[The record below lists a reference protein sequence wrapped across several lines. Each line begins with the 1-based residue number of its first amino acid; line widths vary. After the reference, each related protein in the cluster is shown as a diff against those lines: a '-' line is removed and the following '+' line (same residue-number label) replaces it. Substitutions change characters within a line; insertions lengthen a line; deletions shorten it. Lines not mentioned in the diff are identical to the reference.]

1 MVLSAV
7 LFAVMTSFVR
17 STSFNLHPVE
27 IAFFRYLFG
36 LLALAPLLLRP
47 GAITFWTGR
56 FGMHMVRALCGLG
69 TVVSI
74 FAAVAWMPMADA
86 TALSFTSPFFVTIGA
101 ALILGEVVL
110 ARRWAAVVIGLI
122 GAMVIL
128 RPGVQVLTLPALLA
142 ISSAVFLAGGV
153 LAVKSL
159 SRTET
164 AGTIVFYQSILITVM
179 LAVPAAWVWTAPTAS
194 VIVELAVIG
203 ITATF
208 GHLCYVRA
216 YAVTETSVVA
226 PFDFFR
232 LIFTALLGFMFFA
245 EIPDLWTWLGAGLI
259 FFATIYGAR
268 TRARPTAGP

>member
-36 LLALAPLLLRP
+36 LFALAPLLLRP
-47 GAITFWTGR
+47 GAITFRTGR

-142 ISSAVFLAGGV
+142 IASAVFLAGGV

-179 LAVPAAWVWTAPTAS
+179 LAVPAAWVWTTPTAS

>member
-47 GAITFWTGR
+47 GAMTFRTGR
-56 FGMHMVRALCGLG
+56 FGMHFVRALCGLG

-110 ARRWAAVVIGLI
+110 ARRWVAVVIGLI

-128 RPGVQVLTLPALLA
+128 RPGVQALTLPAVLA
-142 ISSAVFLAGGV
+142 IASAVFLAGGV

-159 SRTET
+159 SRTES

-179 LAVPAAWVWTAPTAS
+179 LALPAAWVWTTPSAS
-194 VIVELAVIG
+194 VIVELAVVG
-203 ITATF
+203 ITATL

-216 YAVTETSVVA
+216 YAVTDTSVVA

-232 LIFTALLGFMFFA
+232 LIFTAVLGFMFFA
-245 EIPDLWTWLGAGLI
+245 ESPDLWTWLGAGLI

-268 TRARPTAGP
+268 TPARPVAGA